1 MRLKEATDGKTS
13 GTIFVKGQS
22 ASLLHLATMLICGL
36 VLGIESLNVP
46 LPDQETFFCVTLD
59 NGIDYI
65 RTPYIVLKDGARVN
79 QEFSL

>member
-1 MRLKEATDGKTS
+1 LRSKEASAGKAS
-13 GTIFVKGQS
+13 GTVFVKGEQS
-22 ASLLHLATMLICGL
+22 CHCPFSQADTP

-46 LPDQETFFCVTLD
+46 LPDQDTFFCVTLD

>member
-1 MRLKEATDGKTS
+1 
-13 GTIFVKGQS
+13 
-22 ASLLHLATMLICGL
+22 MLISV
-36 VLGIESLNVP
+36 VLGVESLNIP
-46 LPDQETFFCVTLD
+46 LPDQETFFSVTLD